1 MRYIAQHI
9 ESAGLAF
16 GALAITGV
24 TALAQNTVGAALP
37 DTTPCPQSVAAIA
50 TCYTARHETGA
61 YLFTVMPKNWNG
73 NLVVFAHG
81 GPTYTPPAATSS
93 QRYVDRAGGPVAVQR
108 GFAWIASSY
117 RREGYGVAM
126 AAEDSD
132 NARKFFIARFATP
145 KRIILHGNSYGGIVG
160 AKLVESYAKKEDG
173 STNFDGVLLSSG
185 TVAGVAAHWGQNVHQ
200 RAVYQYYCNNLPR
213 PDEPQYPLWSGLPAD
228 SRATRKH
235 IETRVDACTG
245 VAQAPG
251 ARSELQKQNL
261 ANIVNVLLIPEG
273 QLLDSIT
280 ESAFDVRD
288 LVQRATGGRNP
299 FSNIGVRYMGS
310 TDDAALNRDVARFA
324 ADPAAAA
331 AVRADGDPTGVLPV
345 PVVSITSINDP
356 DVAVEQESAYRDV
369 VRAAGSGDRLVQ
381 AFTDEHEHSA
391 LNALEVGAA
400 LDELMR
406 WIETGAKPTPQSIAA
421 TCEELRASLDAP
433 CRYHPEFTPKP
444 LNTRFYPREAAV
456 R

>member
-1 MRYIAQHI
+1 
-9 ESAGLAF
+9 
-16 GALAITGV
+16 
-24 TALAQNTVGAALP
+24 
-37 DTTPCPQSVAAIA
+37 
-50 TCYTARHETGA
+50 
-61 YLFTVMPKNWNG
+61 
-73 NLVVFAHG
+73 
-81 GPTYTPPAATSS
+81 
-93 QRYVDRAGGPVAVQR
+93 
-108 GFAWIASSY
+108 
-117 RREGYGVAM
+117 
-126 AAEDSD
+126 
-132 NARKFFIARFATP
+132 
-145 KRIILHGNSYGGIVG
+145 
-160 AKLVESYAKKEDG
+160 
-173 STNFDGVLLSSG
+173 
-185 TVAGVAAHWGQNVHQ
+185 
-200 RAVYQYYCNNLPR
+200 
-213 PDEPQYPLWSGLPAD
+213 
-228 SRATRKH
+228 
-235 IETRVDACTG
+235 
-245 VAQAPG
+245 
-251 ARSELQKQNL
+251 
-261 ANIVNVLLIPEG
+261 
-273 QLLDSIT
+273 
-280 ESAFDVRD
+280 
-288 LVQRATGGRNP
+288 VQRATGGRNP

-406 WIETGAKPTPQSIAA
+406 WIETGAKPTPRSIAA